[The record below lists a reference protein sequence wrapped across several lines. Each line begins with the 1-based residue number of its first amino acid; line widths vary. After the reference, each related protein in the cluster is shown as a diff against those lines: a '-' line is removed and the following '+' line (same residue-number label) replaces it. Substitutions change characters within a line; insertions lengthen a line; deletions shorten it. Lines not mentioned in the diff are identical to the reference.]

1 MESDHDMLEGIVRHF
16 IFEVQIIEVVRV
28 VNDIRIIDQIM
39 KIIKRKNTKKRS

>member
-1 MESDHDMLEGIVRHF
+1 MESDHDMLEGIRWHF

-39 KIIKRKNTKKRS
+39 KIIKRKNTKK

>member
-1 MESDHDMLEGIVRHF
+1 MESDHDMLEGVGRHF

-39 KIIKRKNTKKRS
+39 KIIKTKNTKMKS